1 MTKFT
6 RTTATAI
13 LLGALLTTTG
23 CATILGGGSSQPVSI
38 KSTPASARFVVR
50 SSSGIEMAAGQT
62 PETITLPRKNEY
74 QLEFT
79 APGYQTQKIALT
91 KGTNGW
97 IWGNLFIGWIVG
109 FAVDFA
115 TGSAYKLQPAL
126 IDISMIEVRADNGAM
141 APATRVVVRD
151 NRGKTIRE
159 ITMPLVPLEADVV
172 K

>member
-1 MTKFT
+1 MSISAKL
-6 RTTATAI
+6 RLASVAI
-13 LLGALLTTTG
+13 ACVAGTTG
-23 CATILGGGSSQPVSI
+23 CATILGGGSTQPVSI

-50 SSSGIEMAAGQT
+50 SSSGIEMASGQT

-126 IDISMIEVRADNGAM
+126 IDISMIEVRADNGGM
-141 APATRVVVRD
+141 TPATRVVVRD

-159 ITMPLVPLEADVV
+159 ITMPLVPLEAEVA